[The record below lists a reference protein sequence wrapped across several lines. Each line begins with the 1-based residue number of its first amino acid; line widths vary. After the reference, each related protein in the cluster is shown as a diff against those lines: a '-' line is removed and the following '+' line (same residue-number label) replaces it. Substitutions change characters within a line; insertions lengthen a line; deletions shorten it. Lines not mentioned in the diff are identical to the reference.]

1 MPVKRRQNLAKQTGD
16 HITKVHKTTKLHFT
30 MVMKVIMMMRVIMKI
45 MNNNSYQG
53 VLSIVTTK

>member
-45 MNNNSYQG
+45 MDSNSYRR
-53 VLSIVTTK
+53 VLPIVSAK

>member
-1 MPVKRRQNLAKQTGD
+1 
-16 HITKVHKTTKLHFT
+16 

-53 VLSIVTTK
+53 VLSIVATK